1 MTVLYGFVRLPEGTK
16 NHQNLQSLGQSPGFW
31 RLDASNS
38 NNVSAWWATACA
50 NGMRDNPA
58 WKRPKRI
65 RANACQAMLCDPNDL
80 WKNRKRGQDFKMQ
93 AVDTDNTDS
102 LTQWQKNEYA
112 PKSQDETPKIG
123 FWKWIFPLDVAILRF
138 ALNPQPCDRWN
149 PALKNHGSQGLEEP
163 SLGGI

>member
-1 MTVLYGFVRLPEGTK
+1 M
-16 NHQNLQSLGQSPGFW
+16 
-31 RLDASNS
+31 SNS
-38 NNVSAWWATACA
+38 MCKWHARQPCLETA
-50 NGMRDNPA
+50 
-58 WKRPKRI
+58 KRI

-138 ALNPQPCDRWN
+138 ALNPQPCDRRT
-149 PALKNHGSQGLEEP
+149 QR
-163 SLGGI
+163 